1 MKISFVVP
9 TYMEE
14 LNIKTHYKECIKS
27 FYKINEKFSFSPEI
41 NFNFVDYKDNNHAL
55 VLQYLIN
62 EKKSID
68 FFVTSAMGIQD
79 MSQLIK
85 SKDNKMGVR
94 LNLLL

>member
-1 MKISFVVP
+1 M
-9 TYMEE
+9 T
-14 LNIKTHYKECIKS
+14 LNISPKYAWSGIKS
-27 FYKINEKFSFSPEI
+27 TGGAGFSMVYKINEKFSFSPEI
-41 NFNFVDYKDNNHAL
+41 NFNFMDYKDNNHAL